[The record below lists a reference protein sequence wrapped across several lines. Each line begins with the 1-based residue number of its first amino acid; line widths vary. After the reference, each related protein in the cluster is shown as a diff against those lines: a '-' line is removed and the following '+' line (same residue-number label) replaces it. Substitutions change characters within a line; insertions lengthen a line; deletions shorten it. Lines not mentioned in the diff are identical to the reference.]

1 MGPGKK
7 SYENIEKRGAFTI
20 ALATA
25 DFVKEV
31 DYFGLV
37 SGYRDPDKFSKTGL
51 TAVKSQHVD
60 APIIEGLP
68 LTIECEL
75 IGFVRTEGFG
85 TILGRVAN
93 IAADESI
100 LDERGKIDVTKTGM
114 IFYDSFSSSYFA
126 LGERVGNAFGDGRHY
141 L

>member
-7 SYENIEKRGAFTI
+7 PYENIEKRGAFTI

-51 TAVKSQHVD
+51 AATKSPHVD

-75 IGFVRTEGFG
+75 TGFVRTEGFG

-100 LDERGKIDVTKTGM
+100 LTEAGKIDVSKMGM
-114 IFYDSFSSSYFA
+114 IFYDSFSSSYFT
-126 LGERVGNAFGDGRHY
+126 LGEKVGKAFGDGRAF